1 MENPSTFS
9 NDLELSAMSSV
20 DSSDSVA
27 PSESN
32 DSTAGELLADCRIV
46 FMGKLGSMNRKDA
59 RDLVRKHGGTVADK
73 VDESVN
79 MVVLGADQFSPDQ
92 QDELLEDSVVE
103 AASNDQVAIVS
114 ETELWQRLG
123 LVEPDLEVGQLYT
136 PAMLAQLLEL
146 PISTIRRWHRRG
158 LISPTRQV
166 HKLPYFDFQEVA
178 SARRLAKLIASGA
191 APQQIESRLSKLAS
205 LYPDLQR
212 PLSQL
217 SVIVEGRHVL
227 LRQGQGLL
235 EPGGQMRID
244 FDALVEESHD
254 SADAQPSVLSIDSAD
269 SLPAGDPK
277 SLDQLATPAE
287 FIQLAIEQ
295 EDAGETDLAIQTY
308 RSLAL
313 AFGSTPDVCF
323 RIAELLYQAGDLAGA
338 RERYFVAVE
347 QDEAFVEARANLG
360 CVLVESGQPELAI
373 SAFEGALLHH
383 SEYPDVHF
391 YLARVLD
398 QVGRTEDATTH
409 WQQFVD
415 LAPKSPWAEEAR
427 SRLEDIEA

>member
-1 MENPSTFS
+1 MPSA
-9 NDLELSAMSSV
+9 ESSQPAKASD
-20 DSSDSVA
+20 DSFDA
-27 PSESN
+27 LTN
-32 DSTAGELLADCRIV
+32 RRII
-46 FMGKLGSMNRKDA
+46 FLGKLGSMSRKDA
-59 RDLVRKHGGTVADK
+59 RELVRKHGGTVVDK
-73 VDESVN
+73 VDASVN
-79 MVVLGADQFSPDQ
+79 MIVVGADQLSLDPPLDQFS
-92 QDELLEDSVVE
+92 ELLDDSVLE
-103 AASNDQVAIVS
+103 AASNEQVEILS
-114 ETELWQRLG
+114 ETQLWQQLG
-123 LVEPDLEVGQLYT
+123 MVDPELEVGRLYT
-136 PAMLAQLLEL
+136 PAMLAQLLDL

-158 LISPTRQV
+158 LISPMRQV

-191 APQQIESRLSKLAS
+191 APQQIESRLSRLAS

-244 FDALVEESHD
+244 FDSLSQQSHD
-254 SADAQPSVLSIDSAD
+254 AADDSPDVLSIDAQQNTE
-269 SLPAGDPK
+269 PK
-277 SLDQLATPAE
+277 SVDQLATPAD

-295 EDAGETDLAIQTY
+295 EDAGETQLAIETY
-308 RSLAL
+308 RSQAL

-323 RIAELLYQAGDLAGA
+323 RIAELLYQTGDLAGA
-338 RERYFVAVE
+338 RERYFVAIE
-347 QDEAFVEARANLG
+347 LDDAFVEARANLG
-360 CVLVESGQPELAI
+360 CVLVESGQLELAI

-383 SEYPDVHF
+383 SDYPDVHF

-398 QVGRTEDATTH
+398 QVERPNDAVIH
-409 WQQFVD
+409 WQHFLD

-427 SRLEDIEA
+427 SRLEEVVG

>member
-1 MENPSTFS
+1 MPSA
-9 NDLELSAMSSV
+9 ESSQPAKASD
-20 DSSDSVA
+20 DSFDA
-27 PSESN
+27 LTN
-32 DSTAGELLADCRIV
+32 RRIV
-46 FMGKLGSMNRKDA
+46 FLGKLGSMSRKDA
-59 RDLVRKHGGTVADK
+59 RELVRKHGGTVVDK
-73 VDESVN
+73 VDASVN
-79 MVVLGADQFSPDQ
+79 MIVIGADQLSLDPPLDQFS
-92 QDELLEDSVVE
+92 ELLDDSVLE
-103 AASNDQVAIVS
+103 AASNEQVEILS
-114 ETELWQRLG
+114 ETQLWQQLG
-123 LVEPDLEVGQLYT
+123 MVDPELEVGRLYT
-136 PAMLAQLLEL
+136 PAMLAQLLDL

-158 LISPTRQV
+158 LISPMRQV

-191 APQQIESRLSKLAS
+191 APQQIESRLSRLAS

-244 FDALVEESHD
+244 FDSLSQQSHD
-254 SADAQPSVLSIDSAD
+254 AADDSPDVLSIDAQQNTE
-269 SLPAGDPK
+269 PK
-277 SLDQLATPAE
+277 SVDQLATPAD

-295 EDAGETDLAIQTY
+295 EDAGETQLAIQTY
-308 RSLAL
+308 RSQAL

-323 RIAELLYQAGDLAGA
+323 RIAELLYQTGDLAGA
-338 RERYFVAVE
+338 RERYFVAIE
-347 QDEAFVEARANLG
+347 LDDAFVEARANLG
-360 CVLVESGQPELAI
+360 CVLVESGQLELAI

-383 SEYPDVHF
+383 SDYPDVHF

-398 QVGRTEDATTH
+398 QVERPNDAVIH
-409 WQQFVD
+409 WQHFLD

-427 SRLEDIEA
+427 SRLEEVVG

>member
-1 MENPSTFS
+1 
-9 NDLELSAMSSV
+9 MSSV
-20 DSSDSVA
+20 ESS
-27 PSESN
+27 E
-32 DSTAGELLADCRIV
+32 TAEAHSDDALTDRRIA
-46 FMGKLGSMNRKDA
+46 FLGKLGSMSRKEA
-59 RDLVRKHGGTVADK
+59 RELVRKHGGIVVDK
-73 VDESVN
+73 VDQSAN
-79 MVVLGADQFSPDQ
+79 MVVIGADQFSADQ
-92 QDELLEDSVVE
+92 DHELLDDSILD
-103 AASNDQVAIVS
+103 AASNDQIEILS
-114 ETELWQRLG
+114 ETQLWQRLG
-123 LVEPDLEVGQLYT
+123 MVEPELEVGRLYT

-146 PISTIRRWHRRG
+146 PIATIRRWHRRG

-191 APQQIESRLSKLAS
+191 APQQIESRLSKLAG

-244 FDALVEESHD
+244 FDSLTESSLD
-254 SADAQPSVLSIDSAD
+254 AADGTPNVLSIDAQPTAES
-269 SLPAGDPK
+269 K
-277 SLDQLATPAE
+277 SLDQLATPAD

-313 AFGSTPDVCF
+313 AFGTTADVCF
-323 RIAELLYQAGDLAGA
+323 RIAELLYQTGDLAGA

-347 QDEAFVEARANLG
+347 MDEAFVEARANLG
-360 CVLVESGQPELAI
+360 CVLVESGQLELAI
-373 SAFEGALLHH
+373 FTYEGALMHH
-383 SEYPDVHF
+383 SDYPDVHF

-398 QVGRTEDATTH
+398 QVGRTSDAIIH
-409 WQQFVD
+409 WQHFLD
-415 LAPKSPWAEEAR
+415 LAPQSPWAEEAR
-427 SRLEDIEA
+427 SRLDLEEA

>member
-1 MENPSTFS
+1 
-9 NDLELSAMSSV
+9 MSSV
-20 DSSDSVA
+20 SSTEPLPASD
-27 PSESN
+27 PP
-32 DSTAGELLADCRIV
+32 DGERLNERRIV
-46 FMGKLGSMNRKDA
+46 FIGKLGSMNRKDA
-59 RDLVRKHGGTVADK
+59 RDLVRKHGGIVADK
-73 VDESVN
+73 VDDSVN
-79 MVVLGADQFSPDQ
+79 MVVIGADQFSPEQ
-92 QDELLEDSVVE
+92 HDELLEDNVVV
-103 AASNDQVAIVS
+103 AAANGQVEILS
-114 ETELWQRLG
+114 ETQLWQRLG
-123 LVEPDLEVGQLYT
+123 LVDPDLEVGQFYT
-136 PAMLAQLLEL
+136 PAMLAELLEL

-244 FDALVEESHD
+244 FDALAEPPNESHD
-254 SADAQPSVLSIDSAD
+254 SQPSVLSIGDPD
-269 SLPAGDPK
+269 SLPADELK

-295 EDAGETDLAIQTY
+295 EDAGETELAIQTY
-308 RSLAL
+308 RSQAL

-323 RIAELLYQAGDLAGA
+323 RIAELLYQIGDLPGA
-338 RERYFVAVE
+338 RERYFMAVE
-347 QDEAFVEARANLG
+347 LDEAFVEARANLG
-360 CVLVESGQPELAI
+360 CVLVESNQAELAI

-391 YLARVLD
+391 YLAGVLD
-398 QVGRTEDATTH
+398 QVGRTEDAIIH
-409 WQQFVD
+409 WQQFLD

-427 SRLEDIEA
+427 DRLAGVKA

>member
-1 MENPSTFS
+1 MP
-9 NDLELSAMSSV
+9 SV
-20 DSSDSVA
+20 DSTESLAASD
-27 PSESN
+27 PTDGNRLNE
-32 DSTAGELLADCRIV
+32 CRIV
-46 FMGKLGSMNRKDA
+46 FVGKLGSMNRKDA
-59 RDLVRKHGGTVADK
+59 RDLVRKHGGVVSDK
-73 VDESVN
+73 VDDSVN
-79 MVVLGADQFSPDQ
+79 VIVIGADQFSPDQ
-92 QDELLEDSVVE
+92 RDELLEDSVVA
-103 AASNDQVAIVS
+103 AASNDQVEILS
-114 ETELWQRLG
+114 ETQLWQRLG
-123 LVEPDLEVGQLYT
+123 MVDPDLEVGQLYT

-191 APQQIESRLSKLAS
+191 APKQIESRLSKLAS

-244 FDALVEESHD
+244 FDGLAEESND
-254 SADAQPSVLSIDSAD
+254 PQESQPSVLSIESAD
-269 SLPAGDPK
+269 SEAVQELK

-287 FIQLAIEQ
+287 FAE
-295 EDAGETDLAIQTY
+295 LAIQTY
-308 RSLAL
+308 RSQAL
-313 AFGSTPDVCF
+313 AFGSTPEVCF
-323 RIAELLYQAGDLAGA
+323 RIAELLYQIGDLAGA
-338 RERYFVAVE
+338 RERYFMAVE
-347 QDEAFVEARANLG
+347 LDEAFVEARANLG
-360 CVLVESGQPELAI
+360 CVLVESNELDLAI

-398 QVGRTEDATTH
+398 QVDRAGDAVTH
-409 WQQFVD
+409 WQQFLD
-415 LAPKSPWAEEAR
+415 LAPKSPWAQEAR
-427 SRLEDIEA
+427 DRLADVEV

>member
-1 MENPSTFS
+1 
-9 NDLELSAMSSV
+9 MSSV
-20 DSSDSVA
+20 
-27 PSESN
+27 EST
-32 DSTAGELLADCRIV
+32 DPAEADAADPVDALTDRRIV
-46 FMGKLGSMNRKDA
+46 FLGKLGSMSRKDA
-59 RDLVRKHGGTVADK
+59 RELVRKHGGTVVDK
-73 VDESVN
+73 VDASVN
-79 MVVLGADQFSPDQ
+79 MVVVGADQLSLDQ
-92 QDELLEDSVVE
+92 PLDQHNELLDDSILD
-103 AASNDQVAIVS
+103 AASNEQVEILS
-114 ETELWQRLG
+114 ETQLWQRLG
-123 LVEPDLEVGQLYT
+123 LVEPELEVGRLYT
-136 PAMLAQLLEL
+136 PAMLAQLLDL

-191 APQQIESRLSKLAS
+191 APQQIESRLSRLAS

-244 FDALVEESHD
+244 FDSLAEPSPDAADD
-254 SADAQPSVLSIDSAD
+254 SPDVLSIHSQPSAE
-269 SLPAGDPK
+269 LK
-277 SLDQLATPAE
+277 SIDQLATPAD
-287 FIQLAIEQ
+287 FVQLAIEQ
-295 EDAGETDLAIQTY
+295 EDAGEMHLAIQTY

-313 AFGSTPDVCF
+313 AFGSTADVCF
-323 RIAELLYQAGDLAGA
+323 RIAELLYLTGDLAGA

-347 QDEAFVEARANLG
+347 LDETFVEARANLG

-373 SAFEGALLHH
+373 SAFEGALTHH
-383 SEYPDVHF
+383 SDYPDVHY

-398 QVGRTEDATTH
+398 QVERPDDAVNH
-409 WQQFVD
+409 WQHFLD

-427 SRLEDIEA
+427 SRLGEIVG

>member
-1 MENPSTFS
+1 
-9 NDLELSAMSSV
+9 MSSV
-20 DSSDSVA
+20 DSTEPLTA
-27 PSESN
+27 SEPP
-32 DSTAGELLADCRIV
+32 DRDGLRERRIV
-46 FMGKLGSMNRKDA
+46 FIGKLGSMNRKDA
-59 RDLVRKHGGTVADK
+59 RELVRNHGGTVADK
-73 VDESVN
+73 LDDSVN
-79 MVVLGADQFSPDQ
+79 MVVIGADQFSVEQ
-92 QDELLEDSVVE
+92 HDELLEDNVV
-103 AASNDQVAIVS
+103 AAAANGQMEILS
-114 ETELWQRLG
+114 ETQLWQRLG
-123 LVEPDLEVGQLYT
+123 MVDSDIEVGQFYT

-244 FDALVEESHD
+244 FDALTEQPNESPD
-254 SADAQPSVLSIDSAD
+254 GQPSVLSIGNPD
-269 SLPAGDPK
+269 SLPLDDAK

-295 EDAGETDLAIQTY
+295 EDAGEPELAIQTY
-308 RSLAL
+308 RSQAL

-323 RIAELLYQAGDLAGA
+323 RIAELLYQIGDLAGA
-338 RERYFVAVE
+338 RERYFMAVE
-347 QDEAFVEARANLG
+347 LDEAFVEARANLG
-360 CVLVESGQPELAI
+360 CVLVESGEPDLAI

-391 YLARVLD
+391 YLAGVLD
-398 QVGRTEDATTH
+398 QVGRTEDAVIH
-409 WQQFVD
+409 WQQFLD

-427 SRLEDIEA
+427 DRLADLKA

>member
-1 MENPSTFS
+1 
-9 NDLELSAMSSV
+9 MSSV
-20 DSSDSVA
+20 DSTEPLASSDPPDGSQL
-27 PSESN
+27 N
-32 DSTAGELLADCRIV
+32 DRRIV
-46 FMGKLGSMNRKDA
+46 FIGKLGSMNRKDA
-59 RDLVRKHGGTVADK
+59 RELVRKHGGTVADK
-73 VDESVN
+73 VDDSVN
-79 MVVLGADQFSPDQ
+79 MVVIGADQFSVEQ
-92 QDELLEDSVVE
+92 HDELLEDNVV
-103 AASNDQVAIVS
+103 AAAANGQMEILS
-114 ETELWQRLG
+114 ETQLWQRLG
-123 LVEPDLEVGQLYT
+123 MVDPDIEAGQFYT

-191 APQQIESRLSKLAS
+191 APQQIESRLSKLAG

-244 FDALVEESHD
+244 FDALADPPND
-254 SADAQPSVLSIDSAD
+254 SQDGQPSVLSIGDPE
-269 SLPAGDPK
+269 SLPADELR

-295 EDAGETDLAIQTY
+295 EDAGEAELAIQTY
-308 RSLAL
+308 RSQAL

-323 RIAELLYQAGDLAGA
+323 RIAELLYQVGDLSGA
-338 RERYFVAVE
+338 RERYFMAVE
-347 QDEAFVEARANLG
+347 LDEAFVEARANLG
-360 CVLVESGQPELAI
+360 CVLVESGELELAI

-391 YLARVLD
+391 YLAGVLD
-398 QVGRTEDATTH
+398 QVGRTENAVTH
-409 WQQFVD
+409 WQQFLD

-427 SRLEDIEA
+427 DRLASVDA

>member
-1 MENPSTFS
+1 MPSA
-9 NDLELSAMSSV
+9 ESSQPAKASD
-20 DSSDSVA
+20 DSFDA
-27 PSESN
+27 LTN
-32 DSTAGELLADCRIV
+32 RRIV
-46 FMGKLGSMNRKDA
+46 FLGKLGSMSRKDA
-59 RDLVRKHGGTVADK
+59 RELVRKHGGTVVDK
-73 VDESVN
+73 VDASVN
-79 MVVLGADQFSPDQ
+79 MIVIGADQLSLDPPLDQFS
-92 QDELLEDSVVE
+92 ELLDDSVLE
-103 AASNDQVAIVS
+103 AASNEQVEILS
-114 ETELWQRLG
+114 ETQLWQQLG
-123 LVEPDLEVGQLYT
+123 MVDPELEVGRLYT
-136 PAMLAQLLEL
+136 PAMLAQLLDL

-158 LISPTRQV
+158 LISPMRQV

-191 APQQIESRLSKLAS
+191 APQQIESRLSRLAS

-244 FDALVEESHD
+244 FDSLSQQSHD
-254 SADAQPSVLSIDSAD
+254 AADDSPDVLSIDAQQNTE
-269 SLPAGDPK
+269 PK
-277 SLDQLATPAE
+277 SVDQLATPAD

-295 EDAGETDLAIQTY
+295 EDAGETQLAIETY
-308 RSLAL
+308 RSQAL

-323 RIAELLYQAGDLAGA
+323 RIAELLYQTGDLAGA
-338 RERYFVAVE
+338 RERYFVAIE
-347 QDEAFVEARANLG
+347 LDDAFVEARANLG
-360 CVLVESGQPELAI
+360 CVLVESGQLELAI

-383 SEYPDVHF
+383 SDYPDVHF

-398 QVGRTEDATTH
+398 QVERPNDAVIH
-409 WQQFVD
+409 WQHFLD

-427 SRLEDIEA
+427 SRLEEVVG

>member
-1 MENPSTFS
+1 
-9 NDLELSAMSSV
+9 MSSV
-20 DSSDSVA
+20 DSTEQLA
-27 PSESN
+27 ASEPP
-32 DSTAGELLADCRIV
+32 DGERLRDRRIV
-46 FMGKLGSMNRKDA
+46 FIGKLGSMNRKNA
-59 RDLVRKHGGTVADK
+59 RELVRKHGGTVADK
-73 VDESVN
+73 VDDSVN
-79 MVVLGADQFSPDQ
+79 MVVIGADQFSVEQ
-92 QDELLEDSVVE
+92 HDELLEDNVV
-103 AASNDQVAIVS
+103 AAAANGQMEILS
-114 ETELWQRLG
+114 ETQLWQRLG
-123 LVEPDLEVGQLYT
+123 LVDSDIEVGQFYT

-244 FDALVEESHD
+244 FDALAEQPNESPD
-254 SADAQPSVLSIDSAD
+254 SQPSVLSIGNPD
-269 SLPAGDPK
+269 SLPADDLK
-277 SLDQLATPAE
+277 SLDQFATPAE

-295 EDAGETDLAIQTY
+295 EDAGEAELAIQTY
-308 RSLAL
+308 RSQAL

-323 RIAELLYQAGDLAGA
+323 RIAELLYQIGDLAGA
-338 RERYFVAVE
+338 RERYFMAVE
-347 QDEAFVEARANLG
+347 LDEAFVEARANLG
-360 CVLVESGQPELAI
+360 CVLVEAGEPELAI

-391 YLARVLD
+391 YLAGVLD
-398 QVGRTEDATTH
+398 QVGRTEDAVTH
-409 WQQFVD
+409 WQHFLD

-427 SRLEDIEA
+427 DRLSDVKA

>member
-1 MENPSTFS
+1 MP
-9 NDLELSAMSSV
+9 SV
-20 DSSDSVA
+20 DSTESVIASD
-27 PSESN
+27 P
-32 DSTAGELLADCRIV
+32 ADAQRLNECRIV
-46 FMGKLGSMNRKDA
+46 FIGKLGSMNRKDA
-59 RDLVRKHGGTVADK
+59 RELVRKHGGMVADK
-73 VDESVN
+73 VDDSVN
-79 MVVLGADQFSPDQ
+79 MVVIGADQFSPDQ
-92 QDELLEDSVVE
+92 HDELLEDSVVA
-103 AASNDQVAIVS
+103 AASNGQVEILS
-114 ETELWQRLG
+114 ETQLWQRLAM
-123 LVEPDLEVGQLYT
+123 VDPDLEVGQLYT

-217 SVIVEGRHVL
+217 SVIVEGRQVL

-244 FDALVEESHD
+244 FDALAEEGNDHQD
-254 SADAQPSVLSIDSAD
+254 SQPSVLSIDSPD
-269 SLPAGDPK
+269 FHSTQEPK
-277 SLDQLATPAE
+277 SLDQLATPGE
-287 FIQLAIEQ
+287 FIQLAIEH
-295 EDAGETDLAIQTY
+295 EDAGETELAIQTY

-313 AFGSTPDVCF
+313 GFGPTADVCF
-323 RIAELLYQAGDLAGA
+323 RLAELLYQVGDLAGA
-338 RERYFVAVE
+338 RERYFMAVE
-347 QDEAFVEARANLG
+347 LDEAFVEARANLG
-360 CVLVESGQPELAI
+360 CVLVESDEPELAI

-391 YLARVLD
+391 YLAGVLD
-398 QVGRTEDATTH
+398 QVGRPEDAVTH
-409 WQQFVD
+409 WQQFLD

-427 SRLEDIEA
+427 VRLAAIEA